1 MTITDNLHN
10 QNGEKSN
17 TCVPQFSSATKA
29 KIRKAQCNQLLN
41 DEYVPLFK
49 EIAETS
55 IKFYS
60 PKIGQYV
67 AIQLSDGKIVATE
80 NTKYNLLTKIQE
92 KDYPSQLFIWKVP

>member
-1 MTITDNLHN
+1 MTISDNLYN

-17 TCVPQFSSATKA
+17 TCVPRFSSATKA

-80 NTKYNLLTKIQE
+80 NTKYDLLTKIQE
-92 KDYPSQLFIWKVP
+92 KEFPSQLFIWKVP